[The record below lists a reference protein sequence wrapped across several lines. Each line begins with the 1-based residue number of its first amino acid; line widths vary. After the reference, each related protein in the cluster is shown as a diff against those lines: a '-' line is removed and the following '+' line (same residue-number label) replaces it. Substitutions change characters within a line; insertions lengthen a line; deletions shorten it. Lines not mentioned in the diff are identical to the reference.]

1 MFKINFKTEFTMYQ
15 KSYKV
20 AAIHDLS
27 GVGRCSLTVILP
39 TLSAQGIQVCPV
51 PTAILSTHTGGFGE
65 VVMRDLTDYIQPALE
80 HYKRLN
86 YNFDC
91 IYSGFLAS
99 TGQIDH
105 CLQFFEHYKDALKVV
120 DPVMADH
127 GKPYK
132 TCTPDL
138 RAGMNKLAAI
148 ADIITPNVTEA
159 AMLLGESPMQPDMT
173 SQQMKSY
180 LVRLSELGPKIVV
193 ITSVFS
199 DGRSY
204 NIGYDREHSKF
215 WKVPYNLI
223 NANYPGTGDVFA
235 SVLTGSILRGDSLPI
250 AMNRATEFL
259 EIAIKTTYSYSTD
272 TRDGIMLESCL
283 DFLISN
289 PTLCDYEQL

>member
-1 MFKINFKTEFTMYQ
+1 MINN
-15 KSYKV
+15 SAKV

-27 GVGRCSLTVILP
+27 GVGRCSLSVILP

-51 PTAILSTHTGGFGE
+51 PTAILSTHTGGFGD
-65 VVMRDLTDYIQPALE
+65 VVLRDLTDYISPALE
-80 HYKRLN
+80 HYKRLE
-86 YNFDC
+86 YKFDC
-91 IYSGFLAS
+91 VYSGFLAS
-99 TGQIDH
+99 MEQIDH
-105 CLQFFEHYKDALKVV
+105 CLEFFEYYKNALKVV

-132 TCTPDL
+132 TCTPEL
-138 RAGMNKLAAI
+138 CSRMKELVAV

-159 AMLLGESPMQPDMT
+159 AILLGENPMQADVT
-173 SQQMKSY
+173 IQQVKSY

-199 DGRSY
+199 DGKTY
-204 NIGYDREHSKF
+204 NVGYDREHSKF
-215 WKVPYNLI
+215 WRIPYNMI

-250 AMNRATEFL
+250 AMNRATAFL
-259 EIAIKTTYSYSTD
+259 ERAIKTTYSYSTD
-272 TRDGIMLESCL
+272 NRDGIMLESCL

-289 PTLCDYEQL
+289 PTLCDYEQM